1 MMTIMPTRNIFI
13 NTAKCSATENYY
25 STLMHELK
33 HWTMHEL
40 HLNHKIKNK
49 SGSDAYAEE
58 ELVAELGTAFLT
70 SEFGIALP
78 EMPNSAAYIANWIKV
93 LKDNIQG

>member
-1 MMTIMPTRNIFI
+1 MMTIMLARNIFI

-33 HWTMHEL
+33 HWTRHEL
-40 HLNHKIKNK
+40 HLNYKIKNK
-49 SGSDAYAEE
+49 FGSDAYAEE
-58 ELVAELGTAFLT
+58 ELVAE
-70 SEFGIALP
+70 FGIVLP